1 MPKHAYIFD
10 AIRTPRARG
19 VAGGAL
25 YEVKPVSL
33 LSHCLRALERRSGVE
48 DFSLKVDDLIVGCN
62 TPAGDQGYNIARAAL
77 LHSSWTL
84 ARGGLQINRFN
95 TSALE
100 AINSAAARIGAGFED
115 LIIAGGLECM
125 SRVPTYLNSGPM
137 MNDPESIINSYY
149 IPQGVAAD
157 LVATMDDISREAL
170 DAFAL
175 RSHSRAK
182 AATQSEVLRASME
195 PILDQNGLV
204 ILDQDQLP
212 NAQLTAKALAEM
224 PARYGDM
231 GTAGFDAMALHRFP
245 LVSKVLHL
253 HSAGNTSPAADGAA
267 ICLLG
272 TKERGN
278 ELGLKPKAIIRS
290 VAMASTDATLLTG
303 GVAAAKLSLKKAGL
317 GVEDVDLWEF
327 NESFA
332 APSIRFQREL
342 NIEDNHF
349 NVYGGAIALGE
360 PLGAIGGM
368 MLCHLLGALEE
379 NDQAIGCLTID
390 AGSGLA
396 LSTVIERV
404 SD

>member
-1 MPKHAYIFD
+1 MPINAYIFD
-10 AIRTPRARG
+10 AIRTPRANG
-19 VAGGAL
+19 IAGGEL

-33 LSHCLRALERRSGVE
+33 LSHCLRALARRSEVE
-48 DFSLKVDDLIVGCN
+48 NFSLEVDDLIIGCN

-77 LHSSWTL
+77 LHTGWTM

-137 MNDPESIINSYY
+137 MNDPESVINSHY

-157 LVATMDDISREAL
+157 LVATMNDISRAEL
-170 DAFAL
+170 DQFAI
-175 RSHSRAK
+175 RSHTRAI
-182 AATQSEVLRASME
+182 AAQSSAKLKESIE
-195 PILDQNGLV
+195 PIVDQNGLL
-204 ILDQDQLP
+204 ILDHDVLP
-212 NAQLTAKALAEM
+212 KTNLSSEQLAEL
-224 PARYGDM
+224 PSRYATM
-231 GTAGFDAMALHRFP
+231 GLAGFDDMALHRFP
-245 LVSKVLHL
+245 LVSRVKHL

-272 TKERGN
+272 TKKRGA
-278 ELGLKPKAIIRS
+278 ELGLHPKAIIRS

-303 GVAAAKLSLKKAGL
+303 GVAAAKLALKKAGL
-317 GVEDVDLWEF
+317 EVKDVDIWEF

-332 APSIRFQREL
+332 APAIRFQREL
-342 NIEDNHF
+342 DLNDDQF
-349 NVYGGAIALGE
+349 NVFGGAIALGE
-360 PLGAIGGM
+360 PLGAVGGM
-368 MLCHLLGALEE
+368 MLCHLLAALEE
-379 NDQAIGCLTID
+379 NDQSIGSLTID

-404 SD
+404 K